1 MRKSEL
7 IVSMARHYAILNK
20 FLIPGV
26 FAVLLSKV
34 LLCDGRLPQQRQS
47 VKTSLT
53 FSADGCGKT
62 KGCFFKPES
71 CKSAVNKCEYFMTYK
86 PQGSTI
92 TFELSSN
99 TKWAA
104 VGFNHKAVM
113 DGTDAIICSLQNG
126 ITQVGHYSVK
136 GYQTPSRTTQKIK
149 GLKIEQQSYEDGTIK
164 CRFSREKQ
172 DGVMTSDLNN
182 NLFVIFAQGP
192 TGTGGSLR
200 EHSWKGHSMSPVNLE
215 EIQSLEASVYDFSL
229 LQIHAVLMVIA
240 WVGFATIGMFI
251 ARYMKPVWGEKDL
264 CGNRLWFQVHRAI
277 MVITGL
283 LTVIGVTLAFIY
295 VGGWSKD
302 AGAHPVIGIIVLSI
316 TIIQPIAA
324 TLRPPP
330 YGERRWMFNWAH
342 RSFGL
347 IALAL
352 SVINI
357 FLGSV
362 LPAFHLESSAVY
374 VMIIYLL
381 VLAAVAMFEIYLAC
395 KQGKS
400 VREYC
405 VLSKPQEDEVDLTPV
420 SASGTEIDVEKVF
433 KLHTIMFGVLILAL
447 SIICV
452 AMLLLITMHV
462 EADDN

>member
-1 MRKSEL
+1 
-7 IVSMARHYAILNK
+7 MAPHFAIRNE
-20 FLIPGV
+20 FLILGV
-26 FAVLLSKV
+26 FAVFLSNV

-47 VKTSLT
+47 VKTSLM
-53 FSADGCGKT
+53 FSADGCGET
-62 KGCFFKPES
+62 KSCFFKPES
-71 CKSAVNKCEYFMTYK
+71 CKSTPNKCDYFLTYK

-92 TFELSSN
+92 TFELSSS

-126 ITQVGHYSVK
+126 SIKVGHYAIK
-136 GYQTPSRTTQKIK
+136 GYQTPTRTTKNIK
-149 GLKIEQQSYEDGTIK
+149 GLKIEQQSYDEGTIK

-172 DGVMTSDLNN
+172 DGIMTTDLNN
-182 NLFVIFAQGP
+182 KLVFVIFAQGP
-192 TGTGGSLR
+192 TGPGGSLR
-200 EHSWKGHSMSPVNLE
+200 EHSWKGHSMSPVNLN
-215 EIQSLEASVYDFSL
+215 EIQNLEATVYDLSL
-229 LQIHAVLMVIA
+229 IQIHAVLMVIA

-251 ARYMKPVWGEKDL
+251 ARYMKPVWGEKEL
-264 CGNRLWFQVHRAI
+264 CGRRLWFQVHRAI
-277 MVITGL
+277 MVITVL

-295 VGGWSKD
+295 VGEWSED

-316 TIIQPIAA
+316 TVLQPIVA

-330 YGERRWMFNWAH
+330 HGERRWMFNWAH

-374 VMIIYLL
+374 VMIVYLL
-381 VLAAVAMFEIYLAC
+381 VLAAVVMFEIYLAY

-400 VREYC
+400 VKEYC
-405 VLSKPQEDEVDLTPV
+405 VLSKPQDDEVELTTV
-420 SASGTEIDVEKVF
+420 SASRTEIDVEKVF

-447 SIICV
+447 SIICL
-452 AMLLLITMHV
+452 AMLILITVHRDAV
-462 EADDN
+462 DD